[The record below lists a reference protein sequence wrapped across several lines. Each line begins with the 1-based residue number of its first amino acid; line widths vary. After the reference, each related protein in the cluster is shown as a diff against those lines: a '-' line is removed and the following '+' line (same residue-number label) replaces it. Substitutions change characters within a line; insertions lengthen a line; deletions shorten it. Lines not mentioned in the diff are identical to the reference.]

1 MARHFGKR
9 THFKRFFGRVGHAT
23 KVGIRKIKN
32 VTNKIT
38 HHASKAGKLVEL
50 AGNVSGNP
58 ELSAAGAGITR
69 TSDATRTAANT
80 AFNVS
85 KGIEKVVR
93 GDKSGVAEVF
103 EGGKK
108 LQAQFES

>member
-1 MARHFGKR
+1 M
-9 THFKRFFGRVGHAT
+9 
-23 KVGIRKIKN
+23 N
-32 VTNKIT
+32 LN
-38 HHASKAGKLVEL
+38 
-50 AGNVSGNP
+50 GNP
-58 ELSAAGAGITR
+58 ALAAAGATITQA
-69 TSDATRTAANT
+69 SDATRTATNT
-80 AFNVS
+80 AFNVT